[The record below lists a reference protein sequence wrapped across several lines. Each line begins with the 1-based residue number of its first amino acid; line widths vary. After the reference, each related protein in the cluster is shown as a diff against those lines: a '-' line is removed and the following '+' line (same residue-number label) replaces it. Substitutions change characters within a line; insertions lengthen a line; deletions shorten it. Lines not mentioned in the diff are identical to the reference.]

1 MLFYSYICTTHNTNI
16 NKTNRNMT
24 KITKEAALLY
34 HSQGKPGKIEVI
46 PTKPY
51 QTQRDLSL
59 AYSPGVAEPCLEIQK
74 DPKTA
79 YDYTA
84 KGNLVAVI
92 SNGTAVLGLGDIGAM
107 SGKPVMEGKG
117 LLFKIYAGI
126 DVFDIE
132 VNEKDPDKFIE
143 AVKAIAPTFGGIN
156 LEDIKAPECFKIEQR
171 LKEELDI
178 PVMHDDQ
185 HGTAIISSAGLLNA
199 LEVAGKKIEDV
210 KIVVNGAGA
219 SAVSCTKLYIALGAR
234 LENIVMLDSKGVI
247 SKTRTDL
254 NEQKKFF
261 ATDRTDI
268 HTLEEAIKGA
278 DVFLGLSKGNVLS
291 QDMVRSMASHPIVFA
306 LANPTPEISYEDAMA
321 SRPDVLMSTGRSDYP
336 NQINN
341 VIGFPY
347 IFRGALDTRATAIN
361 EEMKLAAVHAIA
373 SLAKKPVPDVVNEAY
388 HVNNLTFGPEYF
400 IPKPVDPRLI
410 TEVSM
415 AVAKAAMESGVARK
429 QITDWEE
436 YKNHLREL
444 MGQENKLTRQLYD
457 TARRC
462 PQRVVFAE
470 GGHPNMLKAAVEAKS
485 EGLCH
490 PIILGNEERI
500 EKLAKEL
507 DLSLEGIEIVNLRHD
522 REAERRERYAHI
534 LCEKRAREGA
544 NFQEANDKMFE
555 RNYFGMMMV
564 ETGDADAFVTGLYTK
579 YSNTIK
585 VAKEVIG
592 IQPGYNHFGTMHIL
606 NSKKGTYFIAD
617 TLINRHP
624 DTETLVDIAK
634 LATKAVRFFNQ
645 EPVIAMLSYSNF
657 GSDTEGSPAK
667 VHEAIATMHK
677 EFPELAIDG
686 EMQVK
691 FALDNALRDE
701 KYPFTRLKGKEV
713 NTLVFPNLSS
723 ANATYQ
729 LIQNMSETE
738 VVGPIQMGLNKPIH
752 FTDIESSVRDI
763 VNITAIACIDAIVA
777 KKMKCTEK

>member
-1 MLFYSYICTTHNTNI
+1 MA
-16 NKTNRNMT
+16 
-24 KITKEAALLY
+24 KITKEMALLY
-34 HSQGKPGKIEVI
+34 HSQGKPGKIEVV

-51 QTQRDLSL
+51 STQTDLSL
-59 AYSPGVAEPCLEIQK
+59 AYSPGVAEPCLEIEK
-74 DPKTA
+74 NAHDA
-79 YDYTA
+79 YTYTA

-92 SNGTAVLGLGDIGAM
+92 SNGTAVLGLGNIGALA
-107 SGKPVMEGKG
+107 GKPVMEGKG
-117 LLFKIYAGI
+117 LLFKIYAGV

-132 VNEKDPDKFIE
+132 IDETDPDKFIE

-156 LEDIKAPECFKIEQR
+156 LEDIKAPECFEIERR

-199 LEVAGKKIEDV
+199 LEVAGKKIEEV

-219 SAVSCTKLYIALGAR
+219 SAVSCTKLYVSLGAR

-247 SKTRTDL
+247 SKQRTDL
-254 NEQKKFF
+254 NEQKRYF

-268 HTLEEAIKGA
+268 HTLEEAIRGA
-278 DVFLGLSKGNVLS
+278 DVFLGLSRGNVLTP
-291 QDMVRSMASHPIVFA
+291 DMVRSMAPSPIVFA
-306 LANPTPEISYEDAMA
+306 LANPVPEISYEDAMA
-321 SRPDVLMSTGRSDYP
+321 SRPDVLMATGRSDYP

-347 IFRGALDTRATAIN
+347 IFRGALDTSASAIN
-361 EEMKLAAVHAIA
+361 EEMKLAAVRAIA
-373 SLAKKPVPDVVNEAY
+373 GLAKQPVPDVVNEAY
-388 HVNNLTFGPEYF
+388 HMNNFTFGPKYF

-429 QITDWEE
+429 PITDWEE
-436 YKNHLREL
+436 YRQRLKEL
-444 MGQENKLTRQLYD
+444 MGYESKLTRQLRD
-457 TARRC
+457 TARQN

-470 GGHPNMLKAAVEAKS
+470 GIHPNMLKAAVEAKA
-485 EGLCH
+485 EGICH
-490 PIILGNEERI
+490 PILLGNDERI

-507 DLSLEGIEIVNLRHD
+507 DLSLEGIEVINLRHD

-534 LCEKRAREGA
+534 LAEKRAREGYT
-544 NFQEANDKMFE
+544 FEEANDKMFE

-564 ETGDADAFVTGLYTK
+564 ETGEADAFITGLYTK

-592 IQPGYNHFGTMHIL
+592 IRPEFNHFGTMHIL
-606 NSKKGTYFIAD
+606 NSKKGTYFLAD

-624 DTETLVDIAK
+624 DTDTIIDIAR
-634 LATKAVRFFNQ
+634 LADQTVRFFNH

-657 GSDTEGSPAK
+657 GADTAGSPAQ
-667 VHEAIATMHK
+667 MHK
-677 EFPELAIDG
+677 AVEHMQTNYPQLAIDG

-691 FALDNALRDE
+691 FAMNNELRDS
-701 KYPFTRLKGKEV
+701 KYPFTRLNGKEV

-723 ANATYQ
+723 ANAGYQ
-729 LIQNMSETE
+729 LLQAMNGDDMEII
-738 VVGPIQMGLNKPIH
+738 GPIQMGLNKPIH
-752 FTDIESSVRDI
+752 FTDNESSVRDI
-763 VNITAIACIDAIVA
+763 VNTTAVAVIDAIVA
-777 KKMKCTEK
+777 KKKQG